1 VHMHIEMVWVG
12 VSGVQHDSCT
22 RCVYN
27 TRRDLCTILARDLMH
42 ISSRLCAILAR
53 DLCIRYCESSR
64 DFIRYCVSRRDF
76 MCDSRLDFVTGI

>member
-1 VHMHIEMVWVG
+1 VLKHIEMVWVG

-22 RCVYN
+22 ICIS
-27 TRRDLCTILARDLMH
+27 RRDLCTILARDLMH

-64 DFIRYCVSRRDF
+64 DVIRYCESSRDI